1 MSPQAP
7 RHFRKTMLSGTVG
20 SFERAD
26 AEFCKP
32 LLAS

>member
-1 MSPQAP
+1 MHVAASAEALPQDDVVAKFIVP
-7 RHFRKTMLSGTVG
+7 P
-20 SFERAD
+20 D